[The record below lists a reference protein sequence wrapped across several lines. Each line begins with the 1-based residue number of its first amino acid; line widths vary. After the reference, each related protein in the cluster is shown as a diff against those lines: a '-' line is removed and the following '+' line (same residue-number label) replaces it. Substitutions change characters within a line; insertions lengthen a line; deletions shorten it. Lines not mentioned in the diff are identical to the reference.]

1 MGTPQEA
8 LPVPIHTLGCIKVCL
23 RFFRRPWGHKGLH
36 ERSAAAVCGAEPA
49 QLPLQKDEVT
59 RVDLLLNPEVW
70 IAFLTLL
77 ALEIVLGIDN
87 IVFIS
92 ILVDKLPEERQ
103 ALARRLGLGMALL
116 MRILLLLSLSWV
128 IGLTAP
134 LFTVLGQEISGRDVI
149 LILGGLFLLGKST
162 YEIHENLEGEE
173 GHSSARVRATFA
185 SVLVQ
190 IILLDMV
197 FSLDSVITAV
207 GMVDQVSVMIAAVTV
222 AILVMLFSA
231 EAVSGLVNRHPTL
244 KMLALSFLLLIGFA
258 LLLEGFDQ
266 HVPKG
271 YIYFAMGF
279 SVLVEFLNIRA
290 RRRREARSEPVELHR
305 RYARPEEGSDRSQP

>member
-1 MGTPQEA
+1 M
-8 LPVPIHTLGCIKVCL
+8 
-23 RFFRRPWGHKGLH
+23 
-36 ERSAAAVCGAEPA
+36 
-49 QLPLQKDEVT
+49 
-59 RVDLLLNPEVW
+59 DLLLNPEVW

-173 GHSSARVRATFA
+173 GHSSARVSATFA